1 MITAGVILIG
11 LFWVIIMPSIA
22 AAELERKAQRRP
34 MTLISEEVREY
45 DEATVAENAGK
56 LIEMQAELQIQ
67 MLKREQ
73 SFIDISFGGIS
84 PSRKTP
90 ETAIVT
96 VDRRRVP
103 LYFYE

>member
-45 DEATVAENAGK
+45 GEATVAENTGK
-56 LIEMQAELQIQ
+56 LIEMQAKLQMQI
-67 MLKREQ
+67 LERER
-73 SFIDISFGGIS
+73 SFIDTSISVHGVSG
-84 PSRKTP
+84 
-90 ETAIVT
+90 
-96 VDRRRVP
+96 RVRQF
-103 LYFYE
+103 L